1 MATMKLILR
10 DDVEPLGRLG
20 EIVTVKAGYGR
31 NYLIPTGLAQPA
43 SAGSLKQFELERRK
57 LEAKVNAM
65 KADAQA
71 IADKLEQITLL
82 LNVNVGENDKMYGSV
97 TTTNIAEAL
106 SEQGVEIDR
115 KKIVLDESIRSLGEF
130 DLEVKLHPDVRGQL
144 KLVVAKHGQTLEDLA
159 AQAVAEAAAETAEA
173 AEDGAHDAVES
184 DSVESTEE

>member
-1 MATMKLILR
+1 MATMKIILR

-20 EIVTVKAGYGR
+20 DIVTVKAGYGR

-43 SAGSLKQFELERRK
+43 TKGSLKQFELERRK

-65 KADAQA
+65 KAGAQA
-71 IADKLEQITLL
+71 IADKLAQITLL

-97 TTTNIAEAL
+97 TTSNIADAL
-106 SEQGVEIDR
+106 SEQGVDIDR
-115 KKIVLDESIRSLGEF
+115 KKIVLDDSIRSLGEF

-144 KLVVAKHGQTLEDLA
+144 KVVVAKHGQTLEDLA
-159 AQAVAEAAAETAEA
+159 AEAAAEEAEQAAA
-173 AEDGAHDAVES
+173 AEDGAHDAVET